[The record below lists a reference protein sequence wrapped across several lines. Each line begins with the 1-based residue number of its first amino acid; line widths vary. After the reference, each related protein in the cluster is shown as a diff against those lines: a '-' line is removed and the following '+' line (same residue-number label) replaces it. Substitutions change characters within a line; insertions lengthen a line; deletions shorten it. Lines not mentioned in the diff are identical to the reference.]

1 MLFRSKNFIK
11 PEQFPYVSA
20 AGLEYDTGNYDALV
34 DKLNELADF
43 KGFEARRKLS
53 EADGKLRGLGIN
65 AYIEACGLAPSNLT
79 GVLGSRVGSHECRPH
94 GRDLELV
101 RTFGSNRWMQR
112 DLSRCAWREPKRE
125 TLDSRMFCSRVL
137 SIQAWP
143 FGRRL

>member
-1 MLFRSKNFIK
+1 VIDKFAHELGLDAMEMRRKNFIK

-65 AYIEACGLAPSNLT
+65 
-79 GVLGSRVGSHECRPH
+79 
-94 GRDLELV
+94 
-101 RTFGSNRWMQR
+101 
-112 DLSRCAWREPKRE
+112 
-125 TLDSRMFCSRVL
+125 
-137 SIQAWP
+137 
-143 FGRRL
+143 